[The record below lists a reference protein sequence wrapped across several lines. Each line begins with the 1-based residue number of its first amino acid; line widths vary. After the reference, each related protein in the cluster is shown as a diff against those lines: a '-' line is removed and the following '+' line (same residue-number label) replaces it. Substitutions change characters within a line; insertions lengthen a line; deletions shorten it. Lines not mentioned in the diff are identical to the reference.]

1 MRTGVRMRAGE
12 KGGMD
17 AQREDWKEKIFLPL
31 FLENIRWFYSILFV
45 SFIFYIILCKISAGR
60 KFGRSKSKLKGDIPK
75 YIKQILTDIKGETDN
90 NMMIVGNF
98 NTPLTLKDRSS
109 RQKIDKATVP

>member
-1 MRTGVRMRAGE
+1 MREGE

-45 SFIFYIILCKISAGR
+45 SFVFYIILCKISAGR
-60 KFGRSKSKLKGDIPK
+60 KFGRSKSKLKGDIPFNC
-75 YIKQILTDIKGETDN
+75 QGETDN
-90 NMMIVGNF
+90 NMVIVGNF

>member
-1 MRTGVRMRAGE
+1 MIKRS
-12 KGGMD
+12 
-17 AQREDWKEKIFLPL
+17 I
-31 FLENIRWFYSILFV
+31 LEENAPNIR
-45 SFIFYIILCKISAGR
+45 A
-60 KFGRSKSKLKGDIPK
+60 PK
-75 YIKQILTDIKGETDN
+75 YMKQILTDIKGETDN